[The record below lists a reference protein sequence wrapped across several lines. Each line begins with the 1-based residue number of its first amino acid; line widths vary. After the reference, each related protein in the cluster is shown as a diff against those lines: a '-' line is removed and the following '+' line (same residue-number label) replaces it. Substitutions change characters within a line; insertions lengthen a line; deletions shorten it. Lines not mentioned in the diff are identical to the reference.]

1 MRSRTTNSL
10 TLLSSLLCLAVLGT
24 WVLGHW
30 RAGGIVAGHGR
41 VVYQL
46 WCVRSGLYCGRLG
59 GFTTPVPVR
68 LRWFSGP
75 ASDAVSIPP
84 PRERWKLGFDATAFP
99 VHPASGYTSFRA
111 VLVPYWAPA
120 AAFAALPATRL
131 ARRLRRRNNAGRG
144 FEVRGAESK

>member
-46 WCVRSGLYCGRLG
+46 WYVRSGLYCGRLG
-59 GFTTPVPVR
+59 GITAPAP
-68 LRWFSGP
+68 LHLHWFSAP
-75 ASDAVSIPP
+75 AADAVAILP
-84 PRERWKLGFDATAFP
+84 PRERWKVGFNAASFP
-99 VHPASGYTSFRA
+99 VLPSSGYTSFRA
-111 VLVPYWAPA
+111 VLVPFWAPA

-131 ARRLRRRNNAGRG
+131 ARRLRRRNKAGRG
-144 FEVRGAESK
+144 FEVRGTDSK

>member
-1 MRSRTTNSL
+1 
-10 TLLSSLLCLAVLGT
+10 LSSLLCLAVLGT

-30 RAGGIVAGHGR
+30 RTGGLVARQGR

-46 WCVRSGLYCGRLG
+46 GCVRSGLYCGRLG

-68 LRWFSGP
+68 FRWFSGP
-75 ASDAVSIPP
+75 AADAVGILP
-84 PRERWKLGFDATAFP
+84 PRERWKLGFNAASFP

-111 VLVPYWAPA
+111 VLVPFWAPA

-131 ARRLRRRNNAGRG
+131 ARRLRRRKNAGPG
-144 FEVRGAESK
+144 FEVQGPDAGC